1 MATRSIVTSHPEVA
15 CEVCGR
21 RLLRGEQPEV
31 FLSGG
36 QRRMVCE
43 LCVPR
48 ATHEGWLRESEEG
61 FSSTQFPRA
70 RKRSSI
76 WRR

>member
-1 MATRSIVTSHPEVA
+1 MATRSIVTSQPEVA

-21 RLLRGEQPEV
+21 RLLRGEQPDV

-48 ATHEGWLRESEEG
+48 AANEGWQRESDEG

-70 RKRSSI
+70 RKRTSI